1 MSTGVGK
8 PIEQKA
14 KEIKC
19 SEKGTLIISRRVFDI
34 IAQMH
39 IAALNKEWSG
49 ILWYKIVQGS
59 INDPA
64 TLVCKCVDITP
75 MNIGSGAYTEFDYN
89 LDDEYVMAAMDKMV
103 DDGTLIIGNGHSHNS
118 MGCFFS
124 GTDMDDLE
132 TNSKTNAGYL
142 SLIYNYKHD
151 ISANWC
157 AKIGIFGTEEVTGV
171 ITTRKNYSRRLN
183 FNSWSESKTEGVDVS
198 ENTPV
203 AQTINILQTIDL
215 NIVRAEEDDW
225 SDVDRAIELQ
235 SSTGYTANGV
245 KSGGAAYHVGGNNS
259 YNVHNNP
266 HNVGVHHSNTPG
278 VTRTDFTG
286 SSATTKEI
294 HKMKDRDLKGGLFKE
309 ENILEFIYDMIESVS
324 KVRFTKDA
332 KFMPNKY
339 ERNQAFKYLKVIDN
353 EECEQLLQDFDI
365 FKATVDAFV
374 REKTNAEEVYPRLI
388 PMDYNLFAKLILF
401 TMLENDV
408 APSWNGY
415 KMFKHGLQP
424 YVEAYHA
431 VSTEAISFLT
441 RLHGTTIARF
451 NKFVVPYVTGSET
464 EANLNSSYPKEW
476 D

>member
-49 ILWYKIVQGS
+49 ILWYKIIQGS

-157 AKIGIFGTEEVTGV
+157 AKIGIFGTSD
-171 ITTRKNYSRRLN
+171 I
-183 FNSWSESKTEGVDVS
+183 
-198 ENTPV
+198 
-203 AQTINILQTIDL
+203 L
-215 NIVRAEEDDW
+215 NI
-225 SDVDRAIELQ
+225 
-235 SSTGYTANGV
+235 N
-245 KSGGAAYHVGGNNS
+245 
-259 YNVHNNP
+259 
-266 HNVGVHHSNTPG
+266 
-278 VTRTDFTG
+278 
-286 SSATTKEI
+286 
-294 HKMKDRDLKGGLFKE
+294 
-309 ENILEFIYDMIESVS
+309 
-324 KVRFTKDA
+324 
-332 KFMPNKY
+332 
-339 ERNQAFKYLKVIDN
+339 
-353 EECEQLLQDFDI
+353 
-365 FKATVDAFV
+365 
-374 REKTNAEEVYPRLI
+374 YP
-388 PMDYNLFAKLILF
+388 F
-401 TMLENDV
+401 
-408 APSWNGY
+408 
-415 KMFKHGLQP
+415 
-424 YVEAYHA
+424 
-431 VSTEAISFLT
+431 
-441 RLHGTTIARF
+441 
-451 NKFVVPYVTGSET
+451 
-464 EANLNSSYPKEW
+464 
-476 D
+476 